1 MCFELGYWPSHF
13 KMSTSIII
21 PKPNKASYNTS
32 KMFRPI
38 IFLNTFSKLIEK
50 VIGERLQFQALSKNM
65 IHPCQLGG
73 LKQCSTIDIGIVLI
87 YLIHVGWVKNC
98 ATSTLSFDVAQ
109 FFPLLNHQLLLLILN
124 KVEFDSKV
132 SHFFDNYLVN
142 KKTRYCWNNFSSP
155 FFDINVGVE

>member
-1 MCFELGYWPSHF
+1 
-13 KMSTSIII
+13 
-21 PKPNKASYNTS
+21 
-32 KMFRPI
+32 
-38 IFLNTFSKLIEK
+38 
-50 VIGERLQFQALSKNM
+50 M

-73 LKQCSTIDIGIVLI
+73 LKQCSTIDVGIVLI
-87 YLIHVGWVKNC
+87 YLIHVDWVKNC

-109 FFPLLNHQLLLLILN
+109 IFPLLNHQLLLLILN
-124 KVEFDSKV
+124 KVEFDSRV